1 MVKARQILL
10 TKTRLGQLTQLPK
23 ICNNGCTWSKCYRNE
38 MRCSSFSSVI
48 ALLIFHRTIIAL
60 LLKQRSDQMQIMPWF
75 AAETSTQITVKESRM
90 IEQWRM
96 IYTVGKHSLQQYY
109 THGPSRERQ
118 RVYFPHSN
126 NTWTST
132 QQKYKSRRV
141 ARKALGPSKLATHCK
156 NLL

>member
-1 MVKARQILL
+1 
-10 TKTRLGQLTQLPK
+10 
-23 ICNNGCTWSKCYRNE
+23 

-60 LLKQRSDQMQIMPWF
+60 LLKQRSDQMQIMPCF

-90 IEQWRM
+90 IEQWRV
-96 IYTVGKHSLQQYY
+96 IYRVGKHSVQQYY

-126 NTWTST
+126 NTLTST
-132 QQKYKSRRV
+132 LAIGMTKYRKGPQKTHK
-141 ARKALGPSKLATHCK
+141 GPKRSITG
-156 NLL
+156 